1 MVQKHTSRRGQTPPS
16 RFLPILILIFFISSC
31 RQFEE
36 KAPEVAGPEASE
48 DSLPP
53 VTSTM
58 PETSGTLWTPY
69 DDSRE
74 VAANA
79 NHPNPR
85 LRYKLIQSRV
95 LDKNEVFAPLYPEV
109 EKMTASEYTR
119 LKPLILEQP
128 IPVVQEHIRSGDLT
142 YEDLCRFFLYRIYT
156 YELDNRTTLNTVI
169 ALNPDIIRQARER
182 DAALRADPK
191 APRHPIFGMP
201 VLLKDNINTE
211 GMPTTAGAIAL
222 EKNRTGDAFIVA
234 RLKEKGALILGKA
247 NLSEWA
253 YYFCDG
259 CPVGYSAIGGQ
270 TLNPYGRRVFE
281 TGGSSSGSGTAMAAG
296 YAMAA
301 VGTETSG
308 SILSPASQNSIVGL
322 KPTVGLL
329 SRTGIVPISGTLD
342 TPGPMTRNVT
352 DAGILLDAMMGYDMT
367 DWQAFKAGWEEGWYL
382 PGQTSLRGRRLG
394 VFQSLLESDSLYR
407 ATADRLQKAGAEIVT
422 ITPPGVEL
430 EGFMTLLNID
440 MKYDLPNYLST
451 QLADT
456 LAVQVRSVADVVAFN
471 KQDTLLRMPY
481 GQARFEGILA
491 DTTSADTRDEVRA
504 ALISAGR
511 AYLGEPFKTHRLD
524 AILSVNNTHASYAAV
539 AKYPALT
546 VPMGYRDSGEPVGLT
561 FITKP
566 FQIPEMLAM
575 AQAFEQLQPA
585 RRMPETYRD

>member
-1 MVQKHTSRRGQTPPS
+1 MHG
-16 RFLPILILIFFISSC
+16 FLPLFVFFLLTASC
-31 RQFEE
+31 KRFGDNTQE
-36 KAPEVAGPEASE
+36 ATMPEAA
-48 DSLPP
+48 DTLPAAEVP
-53 VTSTM
+53 M
-58 PETSGTLWTPY
+58 PETSGALWTPY
-69 DDSRE
+69 DDSHE

-79 NHPNPR
+79 DHPIAR
-85 LRYKLIQSRV
+85 MRYKLIQSRV
-95 LDKNEVFAPLYPEV
+95 LDKNAVFAPLYPEV
-109 EKMTASEYTR
+109 RKMSAQEYER
-119 LKPLILEQP
+119 LKPMIMEQP
-128 IPVVQEHIRSGDLT
+128 IPSVQEHIRSGDLT

-182 DAALRADPK
+182 DAALRADPE
-191 APRHPIFGMP
+191 ALRHPIFGMP

-222 EKNRTGDAFIVA
+222 EKNRTADAFIVA
-234 RLKEKGALILGKA
+234 RLKEKGALILGKV

-253 YYFCDG
+253 YYFCEG

-382 PGQTSLRGRRLG
+382 PGGGSLRGRRLG

-407 ATADRLQKAGAEIVT
+407 AAADRLKMAGAEI
-422 ITPPGVEL
+422 IAFTPPEVEL
-430 EGFMTLLNID
+430 EGFLTLLNID
-440 MKYDLPNYLST
+440 MKQDLPNYLRT
-451 QLADT
+451 QLGDT
-456 LAVQVRSVADVVAFN
+456 VAVQVRSVADVVAFN
-471 KQDTLLRMPY
+471 EKDSLIRIPY

-491 DTTSADTRDEVRA
+491 EPLGAEALDEVRS
-504 ALISAGR
+504 ALIRAGR
-511 AYLGEPFKTHRLD
+511 AYLGEPFKTHSLD
-524 AILSVNNTHASYAAV
+524 AILSVNNAHASFAAV

-546 VPMGYRDSGEPVGLT
+546 VPMGYRDTGEPVGLT
-561 FITKP
+561 FIAKP

-585 RRMPETYRD
+585 RRMPEAYRD